1 MTKKLPIPFTK
12 DETRGIYTIKVT
24 KEVWPYLTEML
35 IEAGKLKD
43 AEVLFEETT

>member
-1 MTKKLPIPFTK
+1 MTKKLSIPFTK
-12 DETRGIYTIKVT
+12 DETRGIYTIKVA
-24 KEVWPYLTEML
+24 KELWPHFTELL